1 MNESAED
8 LMIEEWIS
16 GLEDRVVEIT
26 LAEQK
31 NFF

>member
-1 MNESAED
+1 MKETAED

-16 GLEDRVVEIT
+16 GLEDRVAEIT